1 MSSEVRGMY
10 LLKRDSLI
18 RDVTVYRTARP
29 SRKRLRRRIPLCVG
43 VVFGPTKVA
52 RFGNSVA
59 LLRNREFLSLAGTA
73 FARSQAYSTIIIALA
88 LYADAFGT
96 SGFIEGLWGTAFASV
111 QLLIVLP
118 LGRKIDTGNA
128 KRWLLAGLLINVLVF
143 AGYMFIGDPV
153 NAEIVALLKS
163 VGAGALWTTNG
174 SIQVV
179 LVRMLQG
186 IGASILW
193 ITGST
198 VVGQIS
204 PDDESGR
211 WLGSYNQVA
220 AFSSLAGDLVGGL
233 LLSMYD
239 PLQSRVVFI
248 VLAAVTMVAFVL
260 VYFELRDNPGGGVDD
275 PEAQS
280 GIGTIKKL
288 LKLPMLRSL
297 VLFRL
302 SFSVGKM
309 AVIIFLPILARTE
322 FGIDAFAIGWILAG
336 GKLTKSLLQGYV
348 GDLTD
353 QIGDRAKFVAAGALV
368 YGFGIALIPLSLP
381 AEETM
386 GRFYLGYFGHGQEL
400 GGGFLVLF
408 LAYAILGIGDS
419 IRLPA
424 SMALFVEEG
433 EKYDS
438 VASAMSLRS
447 ISWKIGQT
455 AGPLGVG
462 LIKDFVGTVQAFLTA
477 SAFVVFAT
485 GVFWLTHTMSGESE
499 PAVAD

>member
-1 MSSEVRGMY
+1 M
-10 LLKRDSLI
+10 
-18 RDVTVYRTARP
+18 
-29 SRKRLRRRIPLCVG
+29 
-43 VVFGPTKVA
+43 A

-96 SGFIEGLWGTAFASV
+96 TGFIEGLWGTAFATV

-118 LGRKIDTGNA
+118 LGRKVDTGNA
-128 KRWLLAGLLINVLVF
+128 KRWLLGGLLINVLVF
-143 AGYMFIGDPV
+143 VGYMLV
-153 NAEIVALLKS
+153 SSS
-163 VGAGALWTTNG
+163 VDV
-174 SIQVV
+174 IF
-179 LVRMLQG
+179 VRMLQG
-186 IGASILW
+186 VGASILW

-239 PLQSRVVFI
+239 PLQSRVVYAI
-248 VLAAVTMVAFVL
+248 LAVVTLVAFVL
-260 VYFELRDNPGGGVDD
+260 VYTNLRDDPGGGVDD

-280 GIGTIKKL
+280 GFGTIKKL

-322 FGIDAFAIGWILAG
+322 FGINAFAIGWILAG
-336 GKLTKSLLQGYV
+336 GKITKSLLQGYV

-353 QIGDRAKFVAAGALV
+353 RIGDRAKFVAVGALV
-368 YGFGIALIPLSLP
+368 YGLGIALIPLSLP
-381 AEETM
+381 AEELM

-408 LAYAILGIGDS
+408 LAYAVLGIGDS

-433 EKYDS
+433 ETYDS

-455 AGPLGVG
+455 VGPVGVG

-477 SAFVVFAT
+477 SVFVLFAT
-485 GVFWLTHTMSGESE
+485 GVFWLTHTLSRSPEAE
-499 PAVAD
+499 PAPGD

>member
-1 MSSEVRGMY
+1 M
-10 LLKRDSLI
+10 
-18 RDVTVYRTARP
+18 
-29 SRKRLRRRIPLCVG
+29 
-43 VVFGPTKVA
+43 A

-96 SGFIEGLWGTAFASV
+96 TGFIEGLWGTAFATV

-128 KRWLLAGLLINVLVF
+128 KRWLLGGLLINVLVF
-143 AGYMFIGDPV
+143 VGYMLV
-153 NAEIVALLKS
+153 SSS
-163 VGAGALWTTNG
+163 VDV
-174 SIQVV
+174 IF
-179 LVRMLQG
+179 VRMLQG

-220 AFSSLAGDLVGGL
+220 AFSSLAGDIVGGL

-239 PLQSRVVFI
+239 PLQSRVVYAI
-248 VLAAVTMVAFVL
+248 LALVTLVAFVL
-260 VYFELRDNPGGGVDD
+260 VYTNLRDDPGGGVDD

-280 GIGTIKKL
+280 GFGTIKKL

-322 FGIDAFAIGWILAG
+322 FGINAFAIGWILAG
-336 GKLTKSLLQGYV
+336 GKITKSLLQGYV

-353 QIGDRAKFVAAGALV
+353 RIGDRAKFVAVGALV
-368 YGFGIALIPLSLP
+368 YGLGIALIPLSLP
-381 AEETM
+381 AEEVV

-408 LAYAILGIGDS
+408 LAYAVLGVGDS

-455 AGPLGVG
+455 AGPVGVG
-462 LIKDFVGTVQAFLTA
+462 LIKDFVGTVEAFLTA
-477 SAFVVFAT
+477 SAFVIFAT
-485 GVFWLTHTMSGESE
+485 GLFWLTHTLSRD
-499 PAVAD
+499 PDAVDPVPDG

>member
-1 MSSEVRGMY
+1 M
-10 LLKRDSLI
+10 
-18 RDVTVYRTARP
+18 
-29 SRKRLRRRIPLCVG
+29 
-43 VVFGPTKVA
+43 A

-59 LLRNREFLSLAGTA
+59 LLRNREFLALAGTA

-96 SGFIEGLWGTAFASV
+96 SGFIEGLWGTAFAAV

-128 KRWLLAGLLINVLVF
+128 KHWLLGGLVVNVFVF
-143 AGYMFIGDPV
+143 VGYMFV
-153 NAEIVALLKS
+153 SSS
-163 VGAGALWTTNG
+163 VDV
-174 SIQVV
+174 I

-186 IGASILW
+186 IGASMLW

-239 PLQSRVVFI
+239 PLQSRVVYAL
-248 VLAAVTMVAFVL
+248 LAAVTIVAFVL
-260 VYFELRDNPGGGVDD
+260 VYFNLRDDPGGGVDD

-280 GIGTIKKL
+280 GLGTIKKL

-336 GKLTKSLLQGYV
+336 GKITKTLLQGYV
-348 GDLTD
+348 GNLTD
-353 QIGDRAKFVAAGALV
+353 QIGDRAKFVAVGALV
-368 YGFGIALIPLSLP
+368 YGVGIAMIPLSLP

-408 LAYAILGIGDS
+408 AAYAVLGIGDS

-433 EKYDS
+433 EKYES

-455 AGPLGVG
+455 VGPLGVG

-485 GVFWLTHTMSGESE
+485 GVFWFTHTRSNE
-499 PAVAD
+499 ADVDADLGS